1 MLNAMLN
8 AEAPLWLNL
17 IIFAA
22 LGWLGWTTKK
32 LRDRVN
38 THAESIGAIDQW
50 ADVVDENL
58 AQFRRPRPPPK
69 KPSTLVRGFDR
80 PRGY

>member
-17 IIFAA
+17 IIVAA
-22 LGWLGWTTKK
+22 LGWLGWTTKR
-32 LRDRVN
+32 LRDRVKM
-38 THAESIGAIDQW
+38 HADSIGAIDQW

-58 AQFRRPRPPPK
+58 AQFRRPRRPPT
-69 KPSTLVRGFDR
+69 KPNTLVRGFDR